1 MHIFRKKNLI
11 QPAHIWLVC
20 ILSLT
25 ATLPLQAQQYCEGI
39 WGYKDAFTEKTKDIY
54 QGSTYKGYIKASLT
68 VTFRPVQIQNSPN
81 EYTHQWEYNIVPD
94 WTDSR
99 IAYAKINQI
108 VRNIEIE
115 EVNIGFNNVDGGGTS
130 FVPSPNNQIPKGSG
144 TLTVDQAKNG
154 NGTNV
159 RSSTSKATIF
169 TNQVNASVDFY
180 DSGGNIIG
188 NIGLDRGANAGNNG
202 NGGIT
207 MWAEPSLID
216 YSTNPLKPQ
225 TGGNVCSNPQIKQY
239 VNGYIRS
246 FRSTATQVPQGQRTT
261 FYWDIDPQSNCDA
274 AGGNALA
281 PKSIRIVR
289 GGFDDVSGNLPI
301 VYNGSTYSGSFP
313 LPSNKPINGSSY
325 YTLIVEFEN
334 NVYSTYTFSIIALPV
349 GTPAP
354 VPVAYVCNGIGT
366 ASVTKSTT
374 SGSGTYQA
382 TLQNTVSIEEIV
394 PTDSD
399 PFGNVNYFFKAGINP
414 TSTDPGVTNCTANI
428 SYTITKNRVIQA
440 SGPITLNNIPLNQN
454 TVYNIPGPPGVIPF
468 NDDTSYPIND
478 PRRPVWQCEVT
489 VTMLDFRTSSGG
501 VPASL
506 RLPTES
512 EGVLTV
518 CSKTPPPPIPNPPV
532 IKNFNAPATVV
543 LGSSAVLNWEVD
555 GADNVYISEGV
566 NKVNKVSV
574 DKIFGSRTVMPYQPT
589 IYNLEAT
596 NTNGTVIMSKTVSV
610 SNQNPVFSTAIP
622 SGTYQGVGTL
632 TLQDA
637 ASVSSGNNVVLESTQ
652 TISLRP
658 GTILSNG
665 STVSLRINPAI
676 TPSARQAE
684 AFQTKY
690 TPDATFYEEQNRIET
705 AFAETVG
712 LVSYPNPFSQ
722 STTLAYALPEG
733 GHVNLSVYNLV
744 GKQVAQLVDGYREA
758 GKQEVV
764 FEAKDLPAGAY
775 FCLLKTPGQSLRC
788 KLVLVR

>member
-20 ILSLT
+20 MSCLLLFPVT
-25 ATLPLQAQQYCEGI
+25 LQAQQYCDGI
-39 WGYKDAFTEKTKDIY
+39 WGYKDAYTQKIEDIY
-54 QGSTYKGYIKASLT
+54 QNGVYKGYARATLT
-68 VTFRPVQIQNSPN
+68 VGFESRQIPN
-81 EYTHQWEYNIVPD
+81 QPNVYTHRWIYNITPD

-99 IAYAKINQI
+99 IAYAKVKQLTHNVI
-108 VRNIEIE
+108 IE
-115 EVNIGFNNVDGGGTS
+115 EVNIRFVDPDGGGFTIN
-130 FVPSPNNQIPKGSG
+130 PADQIAKGSALRIED
-144 TLTVDQAKNG
+144 T
-154 NGTNV
+154 GTNNNSQIT
-159 RSSTSKATIF
+159 SSQTTYTTF
-169 TNQVNASVDFY
+169 QNQVNATVDFF
-180 DSGGNIIG
+180 DSSGSLINTV
-188 NIGLDRGANAGNNG
+188 GLIRGANNGNNG

-207 MWAEPSLID
+207 MWAQPVLQFNLN
-216 YSTNPLKPQ
+216 YQKPQ
-225 TGGNVCSNPQIKQY
+225 TGDNVCPNVPTKQY
-239 VNGYIRS
+239 INGYIKS
-246 FRSTATQVPQGQRTT
+246 FRSTATQVPQGGLTT
-261 FYWDIDPQSNCDA
+261 FYWDIDPQVRQTCDNLD
-274 AGGNALA
+274 GTVLA
-281 PKSIRIVR
+281 PRSIKIVK
-289 GGFDDVSGNLPI
+289 GGFDNVSGNLPI
-301 VYNGSTYSGSFP
+301 AYNGSTYSGSFA
-313 LPSNKPINGSSY
+313 LPSAKAINGSSY

-366 ASVTKSTT
+366 ASITKSTT
-374 SGSGTYQA
+374 SGSSTYQA
-382 TLQNTVSIEEIV
+382 TLQNTVSVQEV
-394 PTDSD
+394 APSDSD
-399 PFGNVNYFFKAGINP
+399 PFGNVNYLFKAVIKP
-414 TSTDPGVTNCTANI
+414 TSTNSAVTNCTANI
-428 SYTITKNRVIQA
+428 TYTIKKGGTIQA
-440 SGPITLNNIPLNQN
+440 SGSITLDNILLNQN
-454 TVYNIPGPPGVIPF
+454 REYTIPGPPGGIPF
-468 NDDTSYPIND
+468 NDDTFYPVND
-478 PRRPVWQCEVT
+478 SRRPVWQCEVT
-489 VTMLDFRTSSGG
+489 VTMLDFRTGSGG

-518 CSKTPPPPIPNPPV
+518 CSKTPPPVIPNPPV
-532 IKNFNAPATVV
+532 IQNFNAPGSVV
-543 LGSSAVLNWEVD
+543 LGSSAVLNWVVD

-658 GTILSNG
+658 GTMLSNG